1 MENSKI
7 DQLENIKGTDINN
20 NDFGTLAIDLGSST
34 TVVVFQKE
42 NSQFPELIDLPP
54 ISRSP
59 GEIPSLIWQSSA
71 KEEDYLIGQQIIDL
85 NLIREEKEEEKKN
98 NLSQDFKRW
107 IGSPEID
114 AIYDSKISP
123 EKAGEILI
131 HKIWEK
137 VSERLNIK
145 RLVLTAPV
153 DTYREYRTWIVNV
166 CNSLKVKEIALVD
179 EPTAAAMGAGLAPGS
194 TLLVLDF
201 GGSTIDM
208 SIVALEGGE
217 GKASPIAQLVRF
229 DGNNLEGKSTQ
240 VLRTAKVLG
249 KAGIRIGGKDIDR
262 WIVSHLLPD
271 EQPTNFILS
280 IAEELKCDLSKLDLK
295 ETLVI
300 SKKIKSNQEEEKY
313 LKLSRKGLEE
323 LLIDKGLLESIKML
337 FTQTINI
344 AKRNSFQLQDL
355 DSVVLVGGGS
365 QIPLIKNYLSSICNS
380 IPFLTPPPIEAI
392 ALGALNLT
400 PGVQIKDILNK
411 GVSLKCWN
419 KKNEKHIWHPLFLAG
434 QTWPT
439 NKPLEII
446 LAASINN
453 QLSIDLIIGEPE
465 EEGSHEII
473 YIDGLPTL
481 KKRNSKDK
489 ITKLNNTTI
498 SITLE
503 PPGQIGQDCIK
514 LSFNINQ
521 NCQLEVEGIDLRNN
535 SVITRKNLGSIR

>member
-1 MENSKI
+1 MEKNNI
-7 DQLENIKGTDINN
+7 DQFENFLRPEINKN
-20 NDFGTLAIDLGSST
+20 VFGTLAIDLGSST

-42 NSQFPELIDLPP
+42 NGQPPELLDLPP
-54 ISRSP
+54 ISRAI
-59 GEIPSLIWQSSA
+59 GEIPSLIWKSSE
-71 KEEDYLIGQQIIDL
+71 KEESYLIGQQIIDL
-85 NLIREEKEEEKKN
+85 NLINEKEN

-107 IGSPEID
+107 IGSTEIEP
-114 AIYDSKISP
+114 IYDSKITP

-131 HKIWEK
+131 HSIWEK
-137 VSERLNIK
+137 VSQKVNIK

-153 DTYREYRTWIVNV
+153 DTYREYRTWLVNV
-166 CNSLKVKEIALVD
+166 CNSLEVKEIALVD

-208 SIVALEGGE
+208 SIVSLEGGE
-217 GKASPIAQLVRF
+217 GQASPIAQLVRF

-249 KAGIRIGGKDIDR
+249 KSGLRLGGKDIDR
-262 WIVSHLLPD
+262 WICHHLLP
-271 EQPTNFILS
+271 EESPTNSILRK
-280 IAEELKCDLSKLDLK
+280 AEELKCELSNTNIK

-300 SKKIKSNQEEEKY
+300 TKKVNNIQNEEKF
-313 LKLSRKGLEE
+313 LKLSKKGLEE
-323 LLIDKGLLESIKML
+323 LLIEKGLLKSIEKL
-337 FTQTINI
+337 FIQTINI
-344 AKRNSFQLQDL
+344 AKRNSFELKDL

-365 QIPLIKNYLSSICNS
+365 RIPLIKNYLSDICNS

-400 PGVQIKDILNK
+400 PGVQIKDVLNK
-411 GVSLKCWN
+411 GVSLRCWN

-453 QLSIDLIIGEPE
+453 QLSIDLIIGEPQ
-465 EEGSHEII
+465 EEGSNEII
-473 YIDGLPTL
+473 YINGLPTL
-481 KKRNSKDK
+481 TTIESKDK
-489 ITKLNNTTI
+489 IKNINNTII
-498 SITLE
+498 SIPLD
-503 PPGQIGQDCIK
+503 PPGEIGQDCIK
-514 LSFNINQ
+514 LIFNIND
-521 NCQLEVEGIDLRNN
+521 NCQLEVEGVDLRNN
-535 SVITRKNLGSIR
+535 KEITKQNLGEIR

>member
-1 MENSKI
+1 MENQKI
-7 DQLENIKGTDINN
+7 DQLENINSDQRNKNN
-20 NDFGTLAIDLGSST
+20 FGTLAIDLGSST

-42 NSQFPELIDLPP
+42 NGDAPELLELPP
-54 ISRSP
+54 IGRSP
-59 GEIPSLIWQSSA
+59 GEIPSLIWESS
-71 KEEDYLIGQQIIDL
+71 EEKDNYLVGQQIIDL
-85 NLIREEKEEEKKN
+85 NLISEGNEK

-107 IGSPEID
+107 IGSPAID
-114 AIYDSKISP
+114 PIYDSKISP
-123 EKAGEILI
+123 DKAGEILI
-131 HKIWEK
+131 HKIWRTVSEK
-137 VSERLNIK
+137 VKIK

-153 DTYREYRTWIVNV
+153 DTYREYRTWLINV

-262 WIVSHLLPD
+262 WIANHLLPND
-271 EQPTNFILS
+271 KPTNLILS
-280 IAEELKCDLSKLDLK
+280 TAEELKCDLSKVDIK

-300 SKKIKSNQEEEKY
+300 SKRITTTEQQDKF
-313 LKLSRKGLEE
+313 LKLSKKGLEE
-323 LLIDKGLLESIKML
+323 LLIEKGLLESIKIL
-337 FTQTINI
+337 FSKTINV
-344 AKRNSFQLQDL
+344 AKRNSFQLEDL

-365 QIPLIKNYLSSICNS
+365 QIPLIKKYLSTLCNS
-380 IPFLTPPPIEAI
+380 VPFLMPPPIEAI

-400 PGVQIKDILNK
+400 PGVQVKDVLNK

-434 QTWPT
+434 QPWPT
-439 NKPLEII
+439 SKPLKIV
-446 LAASINN
+446 LAASVNN

-481 KKRNSKDK
+481 KTIESKDRIK
-489 ITKLNNTTI
+489 NLNNTII
-498 SITLE
+498 SIPLD
-503 PPGQIGQDCIK
+503 PPGEIGQDCIQ
-514 LSFNINQ
+514 LNFNIND
-521 NCQLEVEGIDLRNN
+521 NSQLEVEGIDLRNDIA
-535 SVITRKNLGSIR
+535 ITSQNLGDVR

>member
-1 MENSKI
+1 MEKNNI
-7 DQLENIKGTDINN
+7 DQFENILRPEINKN
-20 NDFGTLAIDLGSST
+20 VFGTLAIDLGSST

-42 NSQFPELIDLPP
+42 NGQPPELLDLPP
-54 ISRSP
+54 ISRAI
-59 GEIPSLIWQSSA
+59 GEIPSLIWKSSE
-71 KEEDYLIGQQIIDL
+71 KEESYLIGQQIIDL
-85 NLIREEKEEEKKN
+85 NLINEKEN

-107 IGSPEID
+107 IGSTEIEP
-114 AIYDSKISP
+114 IYDSKITP

-131 HKIWEK
+131 HSIWEK
-137 VSERLNIK
+137 VSQKVNIK

-153 DTYREYRTWIVNV
+153 DTYREYRTWLVNV
-166 CNSLKVKEIALVD
+166 CNSLEVKEIALVD
-179 EPTAAAMGAGLAPGS
+179 EPTAAAMGAGLEPGS

-217 GKASPIAQLVRF
+217 GQASPIAQLVRF

-249 KAGIRIGGKDIDR
+249 KSGLRLGGKDIDR
-262 WIVSHLLPD
+262 WIFHHLLP
-271 EQPTNFILS
+271 EENPTNSILRK
-280 IAEELKCDLSKLDLK
+280 AEELKCELSNTNIK

-300 SKKIKSNQEEEKY
+300 TKKVNNIQNEEKF
-313 LKLSRKGLEE
+313 LKLSKKGLEE
-323 LLIDKGLLESIKML
+323 LLIEKGLLKSIEKL
-337 FTQTINI
+337 FIQTINS
-344 AKRNSFQLQDL
+344 AKRNSFELKDL

-365 QIPLIKNYLSSICNS
+365 RIPLIKNYLSDICNS

-400 PGVQIKDILNK
+400 PGVQIKDVLNK
-411 GVSLKCWN
+411 GVSLRCWN

-453 QLSIDLIIGEPE
+453 QLSIDLIIGEPQ
-465 EEGSHEII
+465 EEGSNEII
-473 YIDGLPTL
+473 YTNGLPTL
-481 KKRNSKDK
+481 KTIESKDK
-489 ITKLNNTTI
+489 IKKITNTII
-498 SITLE
+498 SIPVD
-503 PPGQIGQDCIK
+503 PPGEIGQDCIK
-514 LSFNINQ
+514 LIFNIND
-521 NCQLEVEGIDLRNN
+521 NCQLEVEGVDLRNN
-535 SVITRKNLGSIR
+535 KEITKQNLGEIR

>member
-1 MENSKI
+1 MDNSKT
-7 DQLENIKGTDINN
+7 DQLEPNQLPQSHEK
-20 NDFGTLAIDLGSST
+20 DFGTLAIDLGSST

-42 NSQFPELIDLPP
+42 NGQSPELLDLPP

-59 GEIPSLIWQSSA
+59 GEIPSLIWESEGA
-71 KEEDYLIGQQIIDL
+71 EDYLIGQQVIDL
-85 NLIREEKEEEKKN
+85 NLISEGKNN

-107 IGSPEID
+107 IGTEKID
-114 AIYDSKISP
+114 PIYDSKISP
-123 EKAGEILI
+123 EKAGELLI

-137 VSERLNIK
+137 VTERINIK

-153 DTYREYRTWIVNV
+153 DTYREYRAWIVDI
-166 CNSLKVKEIALVD
+166 CNSLKVQEIALVD
-179 EPTAAAMGAGLAPGS
+179 EPTAAAMGAGLSPGS

-229 DGNNLEGKSTQ
+229 DGNDLEGKSSQ
-240 VLRTAKVLG
+240 VLRKAKVLG

-271 EQPTNFILS
+271 EKATNLILS
-280 IAEELKCDLSKLDLK
+280 LAEELKCDLSKVDIK

-300 SKKIKSNQEEEKY
+300 SKKVITSQQEEKF
-313 LKLSRKGLEE
+313 LTLSKKGLEE
-323 LLIDKGLLESIKML
+323 LLIDNGLLESIKIL

-365 QIPLIKNYLSSICNS
+365 QIPLIKNYLSTLCNS
-380 IPFLTPPPIEAI
+380 VPFLTPPPIEAI

-400 PGVQIKDILNK
+400 PGVQVKDVLHK

-434 QTWPT
+434 QPWPT

-453 QLSIDLIIGEPE
+453 QFSIDLIIGEPE
-465 EEGSHEII
+465 EEGSNEII
-473 YIDGLPTL
+473 YINGLPTL
-481 KKRNSKDK
+481 RKIESIDK
-489 ITKLNNTTI
+489 INKLNNTII
-498 SITLE
+498 SIPLD
-503 PPGQIGQDCIK
+503 PPGEIGQDCIK
-514 LSFNINQ
+514 LNFNIND
-521 NCQLEVEGIDLRNN
+521 NCQLVVDGIDLRSNN
-535 SVITRKNLGSIR
+535 SITIQNLGNIR

>member
-1 MENSKI
+1 MEKNNI
-7 DQLENIKGTDINN
+7 DQFENILRPEINKN
-20 NDFGTLAIDLGSST
+20 VFGTLAIDLGSST

-42 NSQFPELIDLPP
+42 NGQPPELLDLPP
-54 ISRSP
+54 ISRAI
-59 GEIPSLIWQSSA
+59 GEIPSLIWKSSE
-71 KEEDYLIGQQIIDL
+71 KEESYLIGQQIIDL
-85 NLIREEKEEEKKN
+85 NLINEKEN

-107 IGSPEID
+107 IGSTEIEP
-114 AIYDSKISP
+114 IYDSKITP

-131 HKIWEK
+131 HSIWEK
-137 VSERLNIK
+137 VSQKVNIK

-153 DTYREYRTWIVNV
+153 DTYREYRTWLVNV
-166 CNSLKVKEIALVD
+166 CNSLEVKEIALVD
-179 EPTAAAMGAGLAPGS
+179 EPTAAAMGAGLEPGS

-217 GKASPIAQLVRF
+217 GQASPIAQLVRF

-249 KAGIRIGGKDIDR
+249 KSGLRLGGKDIDR
-262 WIVSHLLPD
+262 WIFHHLLP
-271 EQPTNFILS
+271 EENPTNSILRK
-280 IAEELKCDLSKLDLK
+280 AEELKCELSNTNIK

-300 SKKIKSNQEEEKY
+300 TKKVKNIQNEEKF
-313 LKLSRKGLEE
+313 LKLSKKGLEE
-323 LLIDKGLLESIKML
+323 LLIEKGLLKSIEKL
-337 FTQTINI
+337 FIQTINI
-344 AKRNSFQLQDL
+344 AKRNSFELKDL

-365 QIPLIKNYLSSICNS
+365 RIPLIKNYLSDICNS

-392 ALGALNLT
+392 ALGALHLT
-400 PGVQIKDILNK
+400 PGVQIKDVLNK
-411 GVSLKCWN
+411 GVSLRCWN

-453 QLSIDLIIGEPE
+453 QLSIDLIIGEPQ
-465 EEGSHEII
+465 EEGSNEII
-473 YIDGLPTL
+473 YTNGLPTL
-481 KKRNSKDK
+481 TTIESKDIIKK
-489 ITKLNNTTI
+489 INNTII
-498 SITLE
+498 SIPVD
-503 PPGQIGQDCIK
+503 PPGEIGQDCIK
-514 LSFNINQ
+514 LIFNIND

-535 SVITRKNLGSIR
+535 KEITKQNLGEIR